1 MKFFVLRE
9 LEWWIRH
16 YRRNIPP
23 IDHTIAL
30 INRKKKCAKTC
41 WQGSSRSTRSLDCVW
56 SLVGMCMFV
65 CTVQAC
71 NILTCNN
78 YSRYQQ
84 DKNNSG
90 DSKIGI
96 CRLLTCFRSG
106 LPWSVD
112 CNFDGFCIGGDLRWA
127 CRYRYGDWET
137 FTYFRMRER
146 KRSKQKIIWIVICF
160 GYFWRPV
167 YLIMNTG

>member
-1 MKFFVLRE
+1 MSALLSRRE
-9 LEWWIRH
+9 RI
-16 YRRNIPP
+16 NF
-23 IDHTIAL
+23 AL
-30 INRKKKCAKTC
+30 DRLQKGFLSEILCAARARVMNQALSPQYTTHRPYDSTDKPKKKCAKTC
-41 WQGSSRSTRSLDCVW
+41 RQGSSRFTRSLDCVW

-90 DSKIGI
+90 DSKIRI

-127 CRYRYGDWET
+127 CRYRYG
-137 FTYFRMRER
+137 Y
-146 KRSKQKIIWIVICF
+146 
-160 GYFWRPV
+160 
-167 YLIMNTG
+167 